1 MTLYG
6 MPYQGSKSK
15 LAGKILDILP
25 AADNFYDLFAGGGSV
40 SHYATTMPL
49 KFGKVYTNDNDKF
62 VMDAFDRAIQDG
74 FKHENHF
81 ADIAEFKYKRR
92 TDPYISCCFSFG
104 NNWRTY
110 AYSREI
116 EDYKR
121 QYHNAVFFGDGAGM
135 RQYGIDLKEP
145 LKNADKFSIELR
157 YSIVQQQIRAQ
168 SSKVDTIHIVL
179 PHYNAFQRVLRLA
192 NIPRPIITALDYRDV
207 VIKPYSVVYCDI
219 PYKGTGTYNYQS
231 FDYDAFYE
239 WCGKQEQL
247 TFISEYEMP
256 DNFLK
261 VASFDHRTIFGPVP
275 KCMHPVK
282 ECLFVPKHQYD
293 LLTPHL
299 QHQIKVLQND
309 CQTLH
314 DRGEVEPLF
323 WNA

>member
-40 SHYATTMPL
+40 SHYATTLPL
-49 KFGKVYTNDNDKF
+49 KFGNVYTNDNDRF
-62 VMDAFDRAIQDG
+62 VMEAFVRAIDDG
-74 FKHENHF
+74 FRGENHF

-121 QYHNAVFFGDGAGM
+121 QYHNAVFFADGAGM
-135 RQYGIDLKEP
+135 KQYGIDLKEA
-145 LKNADKFSIELR
+145 LKNSDKYSMELR

-168 SSKVDTIHIVL
+168 SSKVDTIHLVL

-192 NIPRPIITALDYRDV
+192 NIPKPTVTALDYRDV
-207 VIKPYSVVYCDI
+207 VIEPNSVVYCDI
-219 PYKGTGTYNYQS
+219 PYKGTGTYNYQR

-256 DNFLK
+256 NNFLK

-309 CQTLH
+309 GQTLH
-314 DRGEVEPLF
+314 DRGEAEPLF